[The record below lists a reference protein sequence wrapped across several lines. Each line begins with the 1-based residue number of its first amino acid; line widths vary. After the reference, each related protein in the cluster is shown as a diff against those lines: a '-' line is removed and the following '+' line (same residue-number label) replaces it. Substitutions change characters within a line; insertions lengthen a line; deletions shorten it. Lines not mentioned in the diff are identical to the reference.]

1 MDCQRKEEEESRLI
15 KKKKNSESQVKE
27 YKAVRGEGGVV
38 IRSGRARG
46 KGKEDNRVTVPEKE
60 EGRLGKQN
68 FDER

>member
-1 MDCQRKEEEESRLI
+1 M
-15 KKKKNSESQVKE
+15 KE
-27 YKAVRGEGGVV
+27 YKAVRGEGGAV